1 MKVTKREAGLLEL
14 EAVEE
19 GRKGILSID
28 AEIFEL
34 PQSFHLVEVK
44 KCNGDTLEYQNVVEH
59 LRPRLQEIAWD
70 EQKREHQEE
79 LLRAETQTQ
88 NADSKNFDVSRDEM
102 EVCSVET
109 RTQNEDSKTT
119 DISSNLIIESA
130 KFESVNSR
138 TQENEDTKIAAAM
151 SYDFKTDSS
160 QINKDSS
167 HDGSFRH
174 DAFQCVNSRV
184 HDEDSTTNAAV
195 SSNLNRESS
204 FKDDSEILAIKS
216 RVQNNDSETTDVS
229 SNLRSY
235 SLLRNDAKA
244 QSMNSRK

>member
-1 MKVTKREAGLLEL
+1 MKVTKREAGLLKL
-14 EAVEE
+14 EAIEE

-34 PQSFHLVEVK
+34 TQSFHLVEVK
-44 KCNGDTLEYQNVVEH
+44 KCGSASLSAASA
-59 LRPRLQEIAWD
+59 L
-70 EQKREHQEE
+70 
-79 LLRAETQTQ
+79 

-130 KFESVNSR
+130 KFESVNSG

-160 QINKDSS
+160 QTNKDSS
-167 HDGSFRH
+167 GDGSFRH
-174 DAFQCVNSRV
+174 DAFQRVNSRV
-184 HDEDSTTNAAV
+184 HDEDSTTNVAV
-195 SSNLNRESS
+195 SSNLNKESS
-204 FKDDSEILAIKS
+204 FEDDSEIPAIKS
-216 RVQNNDSETTDVS
+216 RVQNDDSKTTDVS

-235 SLLRNDAKA
+235 SSLRNDAEP
-244 QSMNSRK
+244 QSVNSRK